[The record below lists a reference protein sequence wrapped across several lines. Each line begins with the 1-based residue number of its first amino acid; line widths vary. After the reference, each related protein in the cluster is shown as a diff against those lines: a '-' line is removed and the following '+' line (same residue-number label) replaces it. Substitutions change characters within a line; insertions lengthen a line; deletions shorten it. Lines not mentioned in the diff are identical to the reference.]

1 MLLAGYPATI
11 DLSLRREVFL
21 LPVFEAPEP
30 LQIPSREARIIRVT
44 VDAKWWLN
52 DETDTYNTRSVTTH
66 KQDHVTQKTYGLDL
80 ADTVKTISNNAFTCG
95 SFPLP
100 ETRLLAERAEFIRCR
115 IDVETGGEIF
125 PDAVVLD
132 VQYHGDNAPLT
143 ATFHTR
149 SDMPESLDR
158 FGEIVVSFLG
168 RGEVW
173 QGS

>member
-1 MLLAGYPATI
+1 M
-11 DLSLRREVFL
+11 
-21 LPVFEAPEP
+21 PVFETPEP

-52 DETDTYNTRSVTTH
+52 DEMDIHNTRSVTTH
-66 KQDHVTQKTYGLDL
+66 EQDHVTQKTYGLDL
-80 ADTVKTISNNAFTCG
+80 ADTMKTISNNVFTCG

-100 ETRLLAERAEFIRCR
+100 ETRLLAERAESIRCR
-115 IDVETGGEIF
+115 VDVEIGSEIF
-125 PDAVVLD
+125 SDAIIFD
-132 VQYHGDNAPLT
+132 VQYHDDTAPLT

-158 FGEIVVSFLG
+158 FGEIVVGFLD
-168 RGEVW
+168 REEIR